1 MRQSY
6 DFILV
11 GAGSAGCVLAE
22 RLSANGRYSVLL
34 IEAGGTD
41 RRFWIKLPVGYAFT
55 FSDPGVNWCY
65 SAAPDAGLQGRAAFW
80 PRGKVIG
87 GSSSINAMAYVR
99 GLPHDFD
106 DWEAAGA
113 AGWGW
118 DQVRA
123 QFEALESNHE
133 FDADGAPVT
142 RGNGPIVVTDL
153 RHEMNP
159 FTRHF
164 LEAARELGWP
174 DSADMNAPAPERAG
188 AGSNAYP
195 GEGLTH
201 VRSTV
206 RNGRRWSS
214 ADAFLRPALGR
225 SNLTVLRRAE
235 VQRVLTQGK
244 RATGVVLRHRGRL
257 HQVQATREVILSAG
271 AVNSPQLLMLSGIG
285 PAAELRQHGIQVQHD
300 LPQVGKGLQD
310 HLAVSHYYWASAP
323 TLNAKLGHR
332 RGQVQAAL
340 NYALRRRGPLAV
352 PVNQCSGYARTSGA
366 ARPDVQVYCN
376 PASYGTLPN
385 GKPYM
390 DRDNGYLL
398 CVQPCRPT
406 SRGEITLASADPQAP
421 PIIRP
426 NSLSTEEDR
435 ATAIG
440 ASRLLQDLARTE
452 ALRAVTRERRSPDI
466 LQMDDAALLENFRSR
481 AGSVFHA
488 SCTCR
493 MGRDAQNSVLDARLR
508 VHGMTGLR
516 VIDASA
522 FPNVTSGNTNA
533 PTLMLAARAAELLL
547 EETLN
552 QSQAP
557 GQAAQ

>member
-1 MRQSY
+1 MREIY
-6 DFILV
+6 DFIIV

-22 RLSANGRYSVLL
+22 RLTASGRHTVLL
-34 IEAGGTD
+34 IEAGGSD
-41 RRFWIKLPVGYAFT
+41 RRFWVKLPVGYAFT
-55 FSDPGVNWCY
+55 FSDPKVNWCY
-65 SAAPDAGLQGRAAFW
+65 TATPDPGLNLRMAYW

-106 DWEAAGA
+106 DWATAGA
-113 AGWGW
+113 KGWGW
-118 DQVRA
+118 DQVHPV
-123 QFEALESNHE
+123 FEALECNHE
-133 FDADGAPVT
+133 FDASGAPSR
-142 RGNGPIVVTDL
+142 RGDGPIAVTDL
-153 RHEMNP
+153 RREMNP

-164 LEAARELGWP
+164 LAAARELGWP
-174 DSADMNAPAPERAG
+174 DSDDMNAAAPE
-188 AGSNAYP
+188 GSNLHP

-206 RNGRRWSS
+206 KNGRRWSA
-214 ADAFLRPALGR
+214 ADAFLRPAMKR
-225 SNLTVLRRAE
+225 KNLTVLRHAQVE
-235 VQRVLTQGK
+235 QILTQGK
-244 RATGVVLRHRGRL
+244 RATGVALRHKDKLR
-257 HQVQATREVILSAG
+257 QVQASREVILSAG

-285 PAAELRQHGIQVQHD
+285 PAAELKQHGIEVRHD

-310 HLAVSHYYWASAP
+310 HLAVSHYYWASEP

-340 NYALRRRGPLAV
+340 NYALRRRGPLSV

-366 ARPDVQVYCN
+366 SRPDVQIYCN
-376 PASYGTLPN
+376 PASYGTLPD

-398 CVQPCRPT
+398 CVQPSRPT
-406 SRGEITLASADPQAP
+406 SRGEITLASGDPQVP

-452 ALRAVTRERRSPDI
+452 ALGRVTRERRSPDI
-466 LQMDDAALLENFRSR
+466 LEMDDAALLENFRNQ

-488 SCTCR
+488 SCSCR
-493 MGRDAQNSVLDARLR
+493 MGRDAKTSVLDHRLR
-508 VHGMTGLR
+508 VHGLAGLR

-533 PTLMLAARAAELLL
+533 PTLMLAARAAELVL
-547 EETLN
+547 EDAEPPTQMPNL
-552 QSQAP
+552 
-557 GQAAQ
+557 AAQ